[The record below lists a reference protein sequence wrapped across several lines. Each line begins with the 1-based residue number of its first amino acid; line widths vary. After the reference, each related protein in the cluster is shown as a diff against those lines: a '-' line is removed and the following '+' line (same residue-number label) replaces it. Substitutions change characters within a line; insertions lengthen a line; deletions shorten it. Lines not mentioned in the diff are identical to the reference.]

1 MMKNYKLGDME
12 LKFANLIWE
21 NEPISSGEIVKL
33 CEQTFQWKKSTTYT
47 MLKRLTDKGIF
58 LNNSGSVHSLISKQ
72 EWYTKQSEGF
82 VTETFNGS
90 LPQFLAAFTRQKKL
104 SKREIDEIQKIINQN
119 AGEIIMSDKIF
130 IDIVNMSLVGSFAI
144 IITMIAR
151 LCLKKA
157 PKIFSYALW
166 AVAFSRL
173 IIPFSFESFFSIL
186 PFTLRRY
193 PRICFILKLLMLKQA

>member
-72 EWYTKQSEGF
+72 EHE
-82 VTETFNGS
+82 
-90 LPQFLAAFTRQKKL
+90 
-104 SKREIDEIQKIINQN
+104 EI
-119 AGEIIMSDKIF
+119 
-130 IDIVNMSLVGSFAI
+130 
-144 IITMIAR
+144 
-151 LCLKKA
+151 C
-157 PKIFSYALW
+157 
-166 AVAFSRL
+166 
-173 IIPFSFESFFSIL
+173 
-186 PFTLRRY
+186 
-193 PRICFILKLLMLKQA
+193 